1 MTNWDAAMARRL
13 RKQGTSWDKIGQVF
27 GVTGDTVRI
36 RLDPEYAER
45 RRNRNNARRRDVS
58 ERNSVLDCKERRLK
72 EWRESSAA
80 KKASGFR
87 YNEGA
92 RAHQADEGWQSQIA
106 LMPRDTRSITATVLG
121 DPVPGDPRCPWRP
134 SSRQSEA

>member
-1 MTNWDAAMARRL
+1 MTNWDATMARRL

-45 RRNRNNARRRDVS
+45 RRNRNNARR
-58 ERNSVLDCKERRLK
+58 KERRLQ
-72 EWRESSAA
+72 ECREMSTA
-80 KKASGFR
+80 KKASGVR
-87 YNEGA
+87 YSAGA
-92 RAHQADEGWQSQIA
+92 RAYQAEEGWQSQIA

-134 SSRQSEA
+134 SSRQSAAPET